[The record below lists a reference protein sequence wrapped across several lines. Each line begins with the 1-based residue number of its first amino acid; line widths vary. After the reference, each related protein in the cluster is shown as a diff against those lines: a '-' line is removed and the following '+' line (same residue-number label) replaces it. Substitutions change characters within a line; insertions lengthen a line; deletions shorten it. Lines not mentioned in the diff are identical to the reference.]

1 VVARRVEMS
10 DCAQLLF
17 SKKEAAAML
26 GLSVRS
32 VDYLLAGRQLEYR
45 KIGRKVLIPKAA
57 IVGFAK
63 QDHEIVRSISDLENT
78 TRG

>member
-1 VVARRVEMS
+1 MS

-17 SKKEAAAML
+17 TKREAAAML

-32 VDYLLAGRQLEYR
+32 VDYLLAGRELEYR

-57 IVGFAK
+57 ILGFAK
-63 QDHEIVRSISDLENT
+63 HDHQIVRSKAEVEDA

>member
-1 VVARRVEMS
+1 MS
-10 DCAQLLF
+10 ECTQLLF

-32 VDYLLAGRQLEYR
+32 VDYLLASRELEYR

-57 IVGFAK
+57 IVGFARH
-63 QDHEIVRSISDLENT
+63 DHAIVRSKPT
-78 TRG
+78 TEVAALD